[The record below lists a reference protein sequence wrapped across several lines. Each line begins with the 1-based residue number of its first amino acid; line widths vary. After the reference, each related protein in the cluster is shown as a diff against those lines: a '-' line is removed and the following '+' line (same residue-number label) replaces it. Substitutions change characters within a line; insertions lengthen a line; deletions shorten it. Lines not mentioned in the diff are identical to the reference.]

1 MKYIYHEKKKGAP
14 VFVLLHGT
22 GGTESDLVSLAELL
36 NPTYNVLGIR
46 GNVQE
51 NGMNR
56 FFKRHGEGNYDWED
70 LDFRG
75 KELFDFIV
83 EKSKEYDFKL
93 EDVVLVGFSNGSNI
107 AIQMMLQQ
115 PAAFKKA
122 ALFAPMYPADVME
135 QQDYND
141 VDVFLSLGKGDPVV
155 PESESERVI
164 RLFKDRD
171 AHVTT
176 AWTSGH
182 RLTREVAD
190 EAKNWLKSSLN

>member
-1 MKYIYHEKKKGAP
+1 MKYIYNEKQKGAP

-56 FFKRHGEGNYDWED
+56 FFKRHSEGNYDWED
-70 LDFRG
+70 LEFRG
-75 KELFDFIV
+75 KELFEFIV
-83 EKSKEYDFKL
+83 EKSQEYDFKL

-107 AIQMMLQQ
+107 AIQMMLKQ
-115 PAAFKKA
+115 PDAFKKA
-122 ALFAPMYPADVME
+122 ALFAPMYPADVIE
-135 QQDYND
+135 KQDFND
-141 VDVFLSLGKGDPVV
+141 ASVFLSLGKGDPIV

-164 RLFKDRD
+164 RLFTDRD
-171 AHVTT
+171 ADVTT
-176 AWTSGH
+176 TWVNGH
-182 RLTREVAD
+182 RLTQQVAL
-190 EAKNWLKSSLN
+190 EAKDWLRN

>member
-1 MKYIYHEKKKGAP
+1 MKNIYNEKQKGAP

-56 FFKRHGEGNYDWED
+56 FFKRHSEGNYDWED
-70 LDFRG
+70 LEFRG
-75 KELFDFIV
+75 KELFEFIV
-83 EKSKEYDFKL
+83 EKSQEYDFKL

-107 AIQMMLQQ
+107 AIQMMLKQ
-115 PAAFKKA
+115 PDAFKKA
-122 ALFAPMYPADVME
+122 ALFAPMYPADVIE
-135 QQDYND
+135 KQDFND
-141 VDVFLSLGKGDPVV
+141 ASVFLSLGKGDPIV

-164 RLFKDRD
+164 RLFTDRD
-171 AHVTT
+171 ADVTT
-176 AWTSGH
+176 TWVNGH
-182 RLTREVAD
+182 RLTQQVAL
-190 EAKNWLKSSLN
+190 EAKDWLRN

>member
-1 MKYIYHEKKKGAP
+1 MKYIYNEKQKGAP

-56 FFKRHGEGNYDWED
+56 FFKRHSEGNYDWED
-70 LDFRG
+70 LDLRG
-75 KELFDFIV
+75 KELFEFIV

-115 PAAFKKA
+115 PDAFKSA
-122 ALFAPMYPADVME
+122 ALFAPMYPANVTE
-135 QQDYND
+135 KQDFND
-141 VDVFLSLGKGDPVV
+141 VRVFLSLGKGDPIV
-155 PESESERVI
+155 PESESEHVI

-171 AHVTT
+171 ADVTT
-176 AWTSGH
+176 A
-182 RLTREVAD
+182 
-190 EAKNWLKSSLN
+190 

>member
-1 MKYIYHEKKKGAP
+1 MKYIYNEKQKGAP

-56 FFKRHGEGNYDWED
+56 FFKRHSEGNYDWED
-70 LDFRG
+70 LDLRG
-75 KELFDFIV
+75 KELFEFIV

-107 AIQMMLQQ
+107 AIQMMLEQ
-115 PAAFKKA
+115 PDAFKRA
-122 ALFAPMYPADVME
+122 ALFAPMYPANVTE
-135 QQDYND
+135 KQDFND
-141 VDVFLSLGKGDPVV
+141 VKVFLSLGKGDPIV
-155 PESESERVI
+155 PESESEHVI
-164 RLFKDRD
+164 RLFRDRD
-171 AHVTT
+171 ADVTT
-176 AWTSGH
+176 AWIDGH
-182 RLTREVAD
+182 RLTQQVALQ
-190 EAKNWLKSSLN
+190 AKNWLNN